1 MSGKLSP
8 SKEKSAR
15 EQVDESCEKQT
26 PTCVRSLR
34 ALDSLAFFLADIQG
48 GVGPFLVI
56 FLSASLDWNPAR
68 IGTIMFV
75 SGIAGVVAQTPAG
88 YLIDRVRPKRW
99 IMAIAAALIAVAC
112 LLIALFPA
120 YPVILSAQSFIG
132 VAGAFFG
139 PALAAIS
146 LGLVGRKN
154 MEPRMGRNQSISS
167 AGNVGMALGAGLI
180 GYFMGRHAIFYFVA
194 VMSVATI
201 ISVLTIREEDIDH
214 KLARGADNAKKN
226 EKGQLQL
233 SGIAVLLKDHRVLI
247 FALSAI
253 LFHFANASLLTL
265 VGQVLSSVPGG
276 HPSLYMS
283 ATIIVAQLVIIPIGF
298 IVGRRAKVSK
308 RKRIY
313 LIAFM
318 VLPLRCLL
326 YIVSQNSY
334 YLVALQIFDGIG
346 TGIFGIMQI
355 LVIAD
360 LTKGTGRF
368 NLTQGALGTAVGI
381 GASLSNLLAGFVVKR
396 AGYNAGFLTMAAIAG
411 LALALFWFLMPET
424 KMTDGQATLPAADL
438 TPVMT

>member
-8 SKEKSAR
+8 SKEKSAC
-15 EQVDESCEKQT
+15 EQADELCEKQT

-56 FLSASLDWNPAR
+56 FLTASLHWNPAR
-68 IGTIMFV
+68 IGTVMFV
-75 SGIAGVVAQTPAG
+75 SGVAGMIAQTPAG

-99 IMAIAAALIAVAC
+99 IMAVAASLIAVAC
-112 LLIALFPA
+112 LLIALFPN
-120 YPVILSAQSFIG
+120 YPVILSAQSFTG

-180 GYFMGRHAIFYFVA
+180 GNYLGRQVIFYFVA
-194 VMSVATI
+194 VMSIASI
-201 ISVLTIREEDIDH
+201 ISVLMIREEDIDH
-214 KLARGADNAKKN
+214 ELARGADNAKKN
-226 EKGQLQL
+226 EKDNLHV
-233 SGIAVLLKDHRVLI
+233 SGIAVLLKDQRVLI

-265 VGQVLSSVPGG
+265 VGQMLSGVPGG

-298 IVGRRAKVSK
+298 IIGRRAKVSK
-308 RKRIY
+308 RKPIY
-313 LIAFM
+313 LIAFA

-326 YIVSQNSY
+326 YIVSQNPY
-334 YLVALQIFDGIG
+334 YLIALQIFDGIG
-346 TGIFGIMQI
+346 AGIFGIMQI

-368 NLTQGALGTAVGI
+368 NLAQGALGTAVGI
-381 GASLSNLLAGFVVKR
+381 GASLSNLLAGFVVKH

-424 KMTDGQATLPAADL
+424 KTTEGESLPSEADL
-438 TPVMT
+438 APVVA